1 MEFLTLST
9 VAQTDYVLSG
19 LRPGEKGVVQ
29 GLTGQASAR
38 QRLFEMGFVP
48 GAPVKVVRLS
58 PLGDPMEV
66 VVSGYHL
73 AIRRRDAHCISLRS
87 PA

>member
-1 MEFLTLST
+1 MSTL
-9 VAQTDYVLSG
+9 AETDYVLSE
-19 LRPGEKGVVQ
+19 LKPGEKGVVQ
-29 GLTGQASAR
+29 HLTAGASSR

-48 GAPVKVVRLS
+48 GATVEVVRLS

-73 AIRRRDAHCISLRS
+73 AIRRRDARCITLRS

>member
-1 MEFLTLST
+1 MSTL
-9 VAQTDYVLSG
+9 AQTDHALSG
-19 LRPGEKGVVQ
+19 LRPGEKGLVER
-29 GLTGQASAR
+29 LTGQASSR

-48 GAPVKVVRLS
+48 GATVEVVRLS

-73 AIRRRDAHCISLRS
+73 AIRRRDARCITLRS